1 MFEKGFFKA
10 SVAPPEAIKA
20 ALEAKD
26 WCQVDHLCAELVKPG
41 GALYELLWPIAK
53 QSKIEYIIS
62 VRDASNSW
70 EEDGIWHDD
79 GSRILAFSMGLNLSA
94 DEIEGGTL
102 LLRKKGEKL
111 SEQIPPPSFG
121 ETIVFKT
128 GVENYEHKVLKV
140 NKSVRVVMAG
150 WCYP

>member
-1 MFEKGFFKA
+1 MFNNGFFKA
-10 SVAPPEAIKA
+10 TVAPPEAIKA
-20 ALEAKD
+20 ALAAKD
-26 WCQVDHLCAELVKPG
+26 WCQVDHLCSELVKPG
-41 GALYELLWPIAK
+41 GALYELLWPIAN
-53 QSKIEYIIS
+53 QSRIEYIIS
-62 VRDASNSW
+62 VRDAENSW

-111 SEQIPPPSFG
+111 SEQIPPPGFG
-121 ETIVFKT
+121 ETIIFKT

-140 NKSVRVVMAG
+140 KKSIRVVMAG